1 MYRSNNV
8 TGVYRLKIANIDKLY
23 IFNMQLFIFLYMG
36 IFFDTTLRELLH
48 CYIVTFAFSETHEK
62 GVKKWSKNSIYKYIY
77 LYILFFESEWSSF
90 LQM

>member
-1 MYRSNNV
+1 M
-8 TGVYRLKIANIDKLY
+8 TGAHGLKIANIDKLY
-23 IFNMQLFIFLYMG
+23 IFDMQLFMFLYRG
-36 IFFDTTLRELLH
+36 IFFDAALSG
-48 CYIVTFAFSETHEK
+48 CYIVTFVFSEPHEK

>member
-1 MYRSNNV
+1 MLPFW
-8 TGVYRLKIANIDKLY
+8 G
-23 IFNMQLFIFLYMG
+23 
-36 IFFDTTLRELLH
+36 
-48 CYIVTFAFSETHEK
+48 CYIVTFVFSEPHEK